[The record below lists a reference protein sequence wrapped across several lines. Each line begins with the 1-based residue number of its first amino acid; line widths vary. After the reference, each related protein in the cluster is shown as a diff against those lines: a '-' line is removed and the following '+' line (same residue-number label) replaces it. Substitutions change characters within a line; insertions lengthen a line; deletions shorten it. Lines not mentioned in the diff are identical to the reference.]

1 MAHRGG
7 RYASHAILRRRCA
20 FRRASRSRKANS
32 AARRYEFLTLFMNIA
47 IIAAAGA
54 GTRMASDR
62 PKQFLLLAG
71 TPLII
76 HTLRV
81 FEQCESIDEVIVVLP
96 AAESA
101 GFLSLAAKY
110 GLRKVSRVVPGGV
123 TRADSVKR
131 GLMAIRAATA
141 EIVAVH
147 DGVRPFVT
155 VEEIDAV
162 VAAARTDG
170 AAILVAPVTDTIKQV
185 RDGHVMQSLD
195 RGELRRALTPQC
207 FQYELLREAYQTAD
221 VTDPSV
227 TDESVLVEKLGIPIS
242 VIDGNPRNIK
252 ITTVEDL
259 VMAEAIL
266 KVSTDYADY
275 TEF

>member
-1 MAHRGG
+1 
-7 RYASHAILRRRCA
+7 
-20 FRRASRSRKANS
+20 
-32 AARRYEFLTLFMNIA
+32 MNIA

-71 TPLII
+71 TPVIF

-81 FEQCESIDEVIVVLP
+81 FEQCDCIDEVIVVLP

-101 GFLSLAAKY
+101 GFLSLAGKF
-110 GLRKVSRVVPGGV
+110 GVRKVARVVPGGA

-141 EIVAVH
+141 EIVVVH

-155 VEEIDAV
+155 VDEIERT
-162 VAAARTDG
+162 VAAARTHG

-185 RDGHVMQSLD
+185 DDQSVLSTLD
-195 RGELRRALTPQC
+195 RSGLRRALTPQC
-207 FQYELLREAYQTAD
+207 FRYELLRRAFQD
-221 VTDPSV
+221 VDV
-227 TDESVLVEKLGIPIS
+227 NDREFTDESALVERLGERVAIVEGS
-242 VIDGNPRNIK
+242 ARNIK
-252 ITTVEDL
+252 ITTLEDL
-259 VMAEAIL
+259 AIAEAIL
-266 KVSTDYADY
+266 ATDNTDLKSG
-275 TEF
+275 F

>member
-1 MAHRGG
+1 
-7 RYASHAILRRRCA
+7 
-20 FRRASRSRKANS
+20 
-32 AARRYEFLTLFMNIA
+32 MNIA

-71 TPLII
+71 TPVII
-76 HTLRV
+76 HTLKV
-81 FEQCESIDEVIVVLP
+81 FEQCESINEVILVLP

-101 GFLSLAAKY
+101 GFLSLAAKF
-110 GLRKVSRVVPGGV
+110 GLRKVARVVPGGL

-131 GLMAIRAATA
+131 GLMSIRAVTA

-162 VAAARTDG
+162 VTAAQTDG
-170 AAILVAPVTDTIKQV
+170 AAILVAPVTDTIKQIDERRV
-185 RDGHVMQSLD
+185 ARTLD
-195 RGELRRALTPQC
+195 RGLLRRALTPQC
-207 FQYELLREAYQTAD
+207 FRYELLLKAYQATD

-227 TDESVLVEKLGIPIS
+227 TDESVLVEKLGIPVSIIEGS
-242 VIDGNPRNIK
+242 PRNIK
-252 ITTVEDL
+252 ITTAEDL
-259 VMAEAIL
+259 VMAEAML
-266 KVSTDYADY
+266 GAY
-275 TEF
+275 

>member
-1 MAHRGG
+1 
-7 RYASHAILRRRCA
+7 
-20 FRRASRSRKANS
+20 
-32 AARRYEFLTLFMNIA
+32 MNIA

-71 TPLII
+71 TPVII
-76 HTLRV
+76 HTLKV
-81 FEQCESIDEVIVVLP
+81 FEQCESIQEVIVVLP

-101 GFLSLAAKY
+101 GFLSLAAKF

-131 GLMAIRAATA
+131 GLLAIRAATA

-155 VEEIDAV
+155 AEEIDAV
-162 VAAARTDG
+162 VAAAQADG

-185 RDGHVMQSLD
+185 SDGRVVRSLD

-207 FQYELLREAYQTAD
+207 FRYELLREAYQTAD

-227 TDESVLVEKLGIPIS
+227 TDESVLVEKLGYPIS
-242 VIDGNPRNIK
+242 VINGNPRNIK

-259 VMAEAIL
+259 AIAEAML
-266 KVSTDYADY
+266 CYGS
-275 TEF
+275 E

>member
-1 MAHRGG
+1 
-7 RYASHAILRRRCA
+7 
-20 FRRASRSRKANS
+20 
-32 AARRYEFLTLFMNIA
+32 MNIA

-71 TPLII
+71 TPVII
-76 HTLRV
+76 HTLKV
-81 FEQCESIDEVIVVLP
+81 FEQCESINEVIVVLP

-101 GFLSLAAKY
+101 GFLSLAAQF
-110 GLRKVSRVVPGGV
+110 GLRKVARVVPGGA

-131 GLMAIRAATA
+131 GLLAIRAATA

-155 VEEIDAV
+155 VEEIDTT
-162 VAAARTDG
+162 VAAAQADG

-185 RDGHVMQSLD
+185 LERRIEKTLD
-195 RGELRRALTPQC
+195 RGILRRALTPQC
-207 FQYELLREAYQTAD
+207 FRYDVLRQAYQNAD

-227 TDESVLVEKLGIPIS
+227 TDESVLVEKLGIPVSIIEGS
-242 VIDGNPRNIK
+242 PRNIK
-252 ITTVEDL
+252 VTTAEDL

-266 KVSTDYADY
+266 GAD
-275 TEF
+275 